1 MDPVDYNFAHSIS
14 VFGSTGKTGE
24 VLEARDFALSNS
36 KAPIAEFNQA
46 VLKTP
51 RYKLAR
57 TLDRMF
63 DFYGRAKV
71 PFRVHVMI
79 DDAAITNELL
89 ARGFTRALD
98 LPCMVFQGARCEA
111 DPDRAV
117 SGLHIGTVRDDDG
130 LADFQRV
137 AFEGFGYPVEI
148 APMALTSDL
157 IALPHFT
164 AYVGYVNGAP
174 AACSA
179 TITTGEVTG
188 IYWVSTLAA
197 HRKLGLGAA
206 LTAHAVNEGLARGAT
221 AVCLQAS
228 KMGFPVYQRIGFN
241 HPRTYLR
248 FDHAAL

>member
-24 VLEARDFALSNS
+24 VLEARDFVLFNS
-36 KAPIAEFNQA
+36 KAPVPEFNQA

-57 TLDRMF
+57 TLDRVW

-71 PFRVHVMI
+71 PFRMHVLV
-79 DDAAITNELL
+79 DDAAITSELL
-89 ARGFTRALD
+89 GRGFTRAQD
-98 LPCMVFQGARCEA
+98 VPCMVYEGARCEA
-111 DPDRAV
+111 PTAR
-117 SGLHIGTVRDDDG
+117 GLRIATVQGAEG

-137 AFEGFGYPVEI
+137 AFGGFGYPVEI
-148 APMALTSDL
+148 APVALTEDL
-157 IALPHFT
+157 IAVPQF
-164 AYVGYVNGAP
+164 AAFVGYVDGSP
-174 AACSA
+174 ACCSA
-179 TITTGEVTG
+179 IIQTGDVTG

-206 LTAHAVNEGLARGAT
+206 ITAHAVNEGLARGAKR
-221 AVCLQAS
+221 VCLQAS
-228 KMGFPVYQRIGFN
+228 AMGFPVYKRIGFS

>member
-1 MDPVDYNFAHSIS
+1 
-14 VFGSTGKTGE
+14 
-24 VLEARDFALSNS
+24 VLEARDFVLANS
-36 KAPIAEFNQA
+36 KAPVAEFNQA
-46 VLKTP
+46 ILKTP

-57 TLDRMF
+57 TLERMF

-71 PFRVHVMI
+71 PFRLHVMI
-79 DDAAITNELL
+79 DDAVITSELL
-89 ARGFTRALD
+89 ARGFSRVLD

-111 DPDRAV
+111 PDV
-117 SGLHIGTVRDDDG
+117 PGLHIGTVRDDEG

-148 APMALTSDL
+148 APVALTSDL
-157 IALPHFT
+157 IALPHFS
-164 AYVGYVNGAP
+164 AYVGYVNGEP

-188 IYWVSTLAA
+188 IYWVSTLAG

-206 LTAHAVNEGLARGAT
+206 LTAHAANEGLTRGAK

-228 KMGFPVYQRIGFN
+228 KMGFPVYQRIGFS

>member
-1 MDPVDYNFAHSIS
+1 MDPVDFNYAHSIN

-24 VLEARDFALSNS
+24 VLEARDFVLANS
-36 KAPIAEFNQA
+36 KAPVAEFNQA
-46 VLKTP
+46 ILKTP

-57 TLDRMF
+57 TLERMF

-71 PFRVHVMI
+71 PFRLHVMI
-79 DDAAITNELL
+79 DDAAITSELL

-111 DPDRAV
+111 PEV
-117 SGLHIGTVRDDDG
+117 SGLHIGTVRDDEG

-148 APMALTSDL
+148 APVALTSDL
-157 IALPHFT
+157 IALPHFS
-164 AYVGYVNGAP
+164 AYVGYVNGTP
-174 AACSA
+174 AVCSA
-179 TITTGEVTG
+179 SITTGDVTG

-206 LTAHAVNEGLARGAT
+206 LTAHAANEGLARGART
-221 AVCLQAS
+221 VCLQAS
-228 KMGFPVYQRIGFN
+228 KMGFPVYQRIGFS

>member
-1 MDPVDYNFAHSIS
+1 MDPVDFNFAHSIN

-24 VLEARDFALSNS
+24 VLETRDFVLSNS
-36 KAPIAEFNQA
+36 KAPIAEFNQS

-57 TLDRMF
+57 TLERMF

-71 PFRVHVMI
+71 PFRLHVLI
-79 DDAAITNELL
+79 DDEAITTALL
-89 ARGFTRALD
+89 GHGFVRAPD
-98 LPCMVFQGARCEA
+98 LPCLVFDRERCEA
-111 DPDRAV
+111 LDVP
-117 SGLHIGTVRDDDG
+117 GLHIATVRDGEG
-130 LADFQRV
+130 LADLQRV

-148 APMALTSDL
+148 APVALTADL

-164 AYVGYVNGAP
+164 AYVGYVNGEP

-179 TITTGEVTG
+179 IITTGEVAG

-206 LTAHAVNEGLARGAT
+206 LTAHAANEALARGAKT
-221 AVCLQAS
+221 VCLQAS
-228 KMGFPVYQRIGFN
+228 TMGFPVYERIGFN
-241 HPRTYLR
+241 HSRTYLR